1 MKSIRQAGLGMSGH
15 WLRLSTAILALTTLA
30 GLLASPAQALPSY
43 ARQTGADCASC
54 HVGSFGPQ
62 LTPYGQQFKLGGYTD
77 SDEKGIKIPL
87 SAMAVANWT
96 RTSKANPDHPE
107 NFNDN
112 NNAALQEASLFLAGR
127 LTDNIGTFVQGTYS
141 GIEKKSSLDQM
152 DIRFARTLKL
162 GETEGVVGLSF
173 NNNPTLTDPFNTIG
187 QWRFPYTSSDF
198 GFGFGP
204 SPLVESLAGSV
215 LGLNAYT
222 LLDKNL
228 YAELGLYNTPS
239 TGTLSALNATDVGKF
254 SGVGTWWRLAYV
266 KDMKR
271 DNFSVGLFGFNANL
285 QPDRN
290 DLGTSNNYKDIGVD
304 AAYQFLGNREH
315 VFSLNASYVHEM
327 QTLNYAFANSESSNS
342 KNNLDQFRL
351 AGSYH
356 YNQTWGATLGLF
368 DSRGTAD
375 SGLYGASSYTN
386 RPNTAGYMLQADW
399 TPWGKEDSWLAPWAN
414 MRLGIQYTGYTRYNG
429 GSSYISGTDDNGN
442 PIDRQAKD
450 NNTLSLFAWFAI

>member
-1 MKSIRQAGLGMSGH
+1 MKFIRPAGRNALGH
-15 WLRLSTAILALTTLA
+15 WLRIPTALLAIATLA
-30 GLLASPAQALPSY
+30 GLFASPANALPSY

-54 HVGSFGPQ
+54 HAGSFGPQ
-62 LTPYGQQFKLGGYTD
+62 LTPYGQQFKLSGYTD
-77 SDEKGIKIPL
+77 SDEKGVKIPL

-96 RTSKANPDHPE
+96 RTSKSNPDHPE

-127 LTDNIGTFVQGTYS
+127 LTDHIGTFVQGTYS
-141 GIEKKSSLDQM
+141 GVEKKSSLDQM
-152 DIRFARTLKL
+152 DIRYAQTLKL
-162 GETEGVVGLSF
+162 GESEGIVGLSF
-173 NNNPTLTDPFNTIG
+173 NNNPTLTDSFNTLG

-198 GFGFGP
+198 GLGYGP
-204 SPLVESLAGSV
+204 SPLVESLGGSV

-222 LLDKNL
+222 LWDKNF
-228 YAELGLYNTPS
+228 YAELGAYNTPS
-239 TGTLSALNATDVGKF
+239 TSTLNALNAPDAGKF
-254 SGVGTWWRLAYV
+254 SGVGTYGRLAYV

-290 DLGTSNNYKDIGVD
+290 DLGTSNNYRDLGLD

-315 VFSLNASYVHEM
+315 IFSLNASYVREW
-327 QTLNYAFANSESSNS
+327 QTLNYAYANSESSNL
-342 KNNLDQFRL
+342 KNNLDQFRI

-368 DSRGTAD
+368 DSRGSND
-375 SGLYGASSYTN
+375 SGLYGGSSFSN
-386 RPNTAGYMLQADW
+386 RPNTSGYMLQGDW

-429 GSSYISGTDDNGN
+429 GSSYISSTDDSGN